1 MPEIKFNLTDAQLAQ
16 LNQQAAA
23 AGIPRAHLI
32 RDRALAPAAGVA
44 RLRTVEYHS
53 LVADACRFMRG
64 DLNRQHVETLVAYV
78 LTQLDKRQR
87 EAAARGNAAA

>member
-1 MPEIKFNLTDAQLAQ
+1 MPEIKIRLADADLARLTAE
-16 LNQQAAA
+16 AAA

-64 DLNRQHVETLVAYV
+64 DLSRQHVETLVAYV
-78 LTQLDKRQR
+78 LTRLDQHSRQ
-87 EAAARGNAAA
+87 AAARD

>member
-1 MPEIKFNLTDAQLAQ
+1 MPEIKFALTAADLAH

-23 AGIPRAHLI
+23 AGIPRAQLV

-44 RLRTVEYHS
+44 RLRTMDYHS
-53 LVADACRFMRG
+53 LVADAARFMRG

-87 EAAARGNAAA
+87 EAAARGNSAA

>member
-1 MPEIKFNLTDAQLAQ
+1 MPEIKIRLADADLARLTAE
-16 LNQQAAA
+16 AAA

-44 RLRTVEYHS
+44 RLRTKDYHS

-64 DLNRQHVETLVAYV
+64 DLSRQHVETLVAYV
-78 LTQLDKRQR
+78 LTRLDQHSRQ
-87 EAAARGNAAA
+87 AAARD

>member
-1 MPEIKFNLTDAQLAQ
+1 MPEIKFALTAADLAQ

-23 AGIPRAHLI
+23 AGIPRAQLI

-53 LVADACRFMRG
+53 LVADAARFMRG

-78 LTQLDKRQR
+78 LTRLDQHSRQ
-87 EAAARGNAAA
+87 AAAGD